1 MPILTI
7 LLVLA
12 IGILI
17 IWLIQRFVQDPAKTI
32 LIIVMA
38 VLIIIYLFRMFGLAD
53 VRI

>member
-7 LLVLA
+7 LLVLG

-38 VLIIIYLFRMFGLAD
+38 VLIIIYLFRVFGLAE

>member
-38 VLIIIYLFRMFGLAD
+38 VLIIIYLFRVFGLAD

>member
-7 LLVLA
+7 LLVLG